1 MVTRILGAAL
11 LLLTLGGVAA
21 PAQDYRFEVPEFI
34 CNVSVEKD
42 RSLVIYYKITFR
54 CAPGA
59 HPVDIVD
66 IGFPSKDYQV
76 DSVRAQIGGVALSGI
91 KTSSYISNG
100 VEIPLGDKAIGPGQ
114 TGTLEV
120 SGTNLYMVF
129 QDSDVPA
136 DGSMEFSPTWFDGN
150 LLEGTTAFTLQ
161 VQFPEGAEPD
171 KVRHH
176 ERAFTESFVT
186 DTGRIIYKWTEQRR
200 VDGEYKVGISFP
212 GTLVEGPLTPP
223 EAPVA
228 AYSSSG
234 DDFFDSGCFVFL
246 VFLIPILPAV
256 ISIVRGFYRRRKYL
270 PPKIGVEGVGIKR
283 GLTAPMAALLNEEKL
298 DRVTV
303 LILYG
308 LLRKG
313 AVKLKAGPGGKPA
326 IEKTAQDLGKL
337 WEYENAFLD
346 SIKADGSLGA
356 KELKSMFV
364 QMIKDLNN
372 RMKGFSLR
380 ETRAYYRSITQQAW
394 EMVRTAGPDADGLKT
409 VEEQLQ
415 WMLMDD
421 DFDDKVRKLP
431 PVVFAAPT
439 WFPAGGWIVDEPTAA
454 GGPAPVAPAGGA
466 PPVPGTGV
474 PVAPVGGGGFSLTD
488 ICHQTASAIEGFSN
502 RAVSSFGSLVS
513 GVTGVTNPIP
523 VSSSSGRSSGG
534 HSCACACACAGCAC
548 ACAGGG
554 R

>member
-1 MVTRILGAAL
+1 
-11 LLLTLGGVAA
+11 
-21 PAQDYRFEVPEFI
+21 
-34 CNVSVEKD
+34 
-42 RSLVIYYKITFR
+42 
-54 CAPGA
+54 
-59 HPVDIVD
+59 
-66 IGFPSKDYQV
+66 
-76 DSVRAQIGGVALSGI
+76 
-91 KTSSYISNG
+91 
-100 VEIPLGDKAIGPGQ
+100 
-114 TGTLEV
+114 
-120 SGTNLYMVF
+120 
-129 QDSDVPA
+129 
-136 DGSMEFSPTWFDGN
+136 
-150 LLEGTTAFTLQ
+150 
-161 VQFPEGAEPD
+161 
-171 KVRHH
+171 
-176 ERAFTESFVT
+176 
-186 DTGRIIYKWTEQRR
+186 
-200 VDGEYKVGISFP
+200 
-212 GTLVEGPLTPP
+212 
-223 EAPVA
+223 VA

-256 ISIVRGFYRRRKYL
+256 IGIVRGIYRRRKYL

-303 LILYG
+303 LILFG

-313 AVKLKAGPGGKPA
+313 AVVLKPGPDGKPL
-326 IEKTAQDLGKL
+326 IEKTGTDTANL
-337 WEYENAFLD
+337 WDYEISFLEA
-346 SIKADGSLGA
+346 IKAGGQLNE
-356 KELKSMFV
+356 KVLKSMFV
-364 QMIKDLNN
+364 QMIKNLNT

-394 EMVRTAGPDADGLKT
+394 EMVRTAGPDAAGLKI

-439 WFPAGGWIVDEPTAA
+439 WFPVGGWIADEPT
-454 GGPAPVAPAGGA
+454 GGSGPAPVAPAGGA

-474 PVAPVGGGGFSLTD
+474 PAAPVGGGFSLTD

-513 GVTGVTNPIP
+513 NVTGVTNPIP

-534 HSCACACACAGCAC
+534 SSCACACACAGCAC